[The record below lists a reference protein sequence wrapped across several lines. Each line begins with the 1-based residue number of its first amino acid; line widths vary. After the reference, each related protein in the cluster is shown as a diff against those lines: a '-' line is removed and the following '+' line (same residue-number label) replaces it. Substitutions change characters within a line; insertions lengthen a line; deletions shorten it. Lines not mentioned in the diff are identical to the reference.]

1 MHVAV
6 VIINGL
12 PARNMPL
19 IRDFQPTDIE
29 AITAIYTEAVLNGS
43 GSYEIEPPTLDEMTR
58 RFDAFVEHGFPILVA
73 EENGHVLGYAYIS
86 YFRTRPAYRWLAE
99 DSIYI
104 APDAK
109 GKGVGKLLLGELISR
124 ATTLG
129 FRQLLAVVGD
139 GEHNIGSVK
148 LHERMGFIH
157 CGRIQGS
164 GFKHGRW
171 LDTVL
176 MQLSLNGGC
185 MLDPGE
191 VPLAN

>member
-1 MHVAV
+1 
-6 VIINGL
+6 
-12 PARNMPL
+12 MPH
-19 IRDFQPTDIE
+19 IRDFKPTDIE
-29 AITAIYTEAVLNGS
+29 AITMIYTEAVLKGA
-43 GSYEIEPPTLDEMTR
+43 GSYGIEPPTIEEMAR
-58 RFDAFVEHGFPILVA
+58 GFDIFVEQGFPILVA
-73 EENGHVLGYAYIS
+73 EENGLVLGYAYIS

-109 GKGVGKLLLGELISR
+109 GRGVGKLLLGELIQR
-124 ATTLG
+124 ATALG

-148 LHERMGFIH
+148 LHESLGVIH

-176 MQLSLNGGC
+176 MQLSLKGGC
-185 MLDPGE
+185 TVDPGE
-191 VPLAN
+191 MPLA

>member
-1 MHVAV
+1 MQ
-6 VIINGL
+6 I
-12 PARNMPL
+12 MPD
-19 IRDFQPTDIE
+19 IRDFQPADLPAITDI
-29 AITAIYTEAVLNGS
+29 YRDAVLNGS
-43 GSYEIEPPTLDEMTR
+43 GSYEIEPPDIEEMTR
-58 RFDAFVEHGFPILVA
+58 RFTAFREQGFPILVA
-73 EENGHVLGYAYIS
+73 QEGGRLLGYAYIS

-109 GKGVGKLLLGELISR
+109 GRGVGKLLLGELITR

-139 GEHNIGSVK
+139 GEHNIGSVR
-148 LHERMGFIH
+148 LHERLGFRH
-157 CGRIQGS
+157 CGRIEGS

-176 MQLSLNGGC
+176 MQLSLNDGSSTE
-185 MLDPGE
+185 PGAA
-191 VPLAN
+191 PLV